1 MRLFTIDGDGSF
13 KEYISKPFHA
23 SYQESV
29 LETWLE
35 SNPDGIVEDGRILII
50 GRQILTNLGSVI
62 DLLGLDRDGD
72 AVVVE
77 LKRDRTPRETLAQ
90 SLEYA
95 SFVEELGVDQLESI
109 LSKYLNDESIK
120 LAEYH
125 RQYFELATDEAV
137 SFNKDQ
143 RIVIVGQ
150 RVTDEIRQTSNFLR
164 NKGIKVTCI
173 EFSYFESNG
182 GLKLLSHEIVVG
194 GEPKK
199 VAKVSS
205 ASLPIT
211 SKREFLEA
219 LDNCGRPV
227 FEKLLS
233 FAESHQ
239 FPLHWGTKGFSANV
253 DIEGTHVAIC
263 FGYPPNAVFK
273 QSIYT
278 SLYGKGGL
286 LTKVALTEEEV
297 NGLFAEAKTTG
308 LFRPAGREQ
317 KFSIDRPISEDE
329 MNSVLKW
336 LEKVAATVR
345 RHGLQP

>member
-1 MRLFTIDGDGSF
+1 MRLFTIDGDGAF
-13 KEYISKPFHA
+13 KEYLAKPFHA

-35 SNPDGIVEDGRILII
+35 SNPDGIVEDGKILII

-72 AVVVE
+72 TVVVE

-95 SFVEELGVDQLESI
+95 SFVEELDVDQLESI

-137 SFNKDQ
+137 SFNKNQ

-164 NKGIKVTCI
+164 NKGIMITCI

-194 GEPKK
+194 SEPRK

-205 ASLPIT
+205 ASLPVT
-211 SKREFLEA
+211 TKKEFYEA
-219 LDNCGRPV
+219 LDNYGKPV
-227 FEKLLS
+227 FQKLLT
-233 FAESHQ
+233 FADEQ
-239 FPLHWGTKGFSANV
+239 QLPLHWGTKGFSANV
-253 DIEGTHVAIC
+253 DIDGNHVAIC
-263 FGYPPNAVFK
+263 FGYPPNAVYK

-278 SLYGKGGL
+278 SLYGQGGL
-286 LTKVALTEEEV
+286 LSKVNLSEDEV
-297 NGLFAEAKTTG
+297 NSLFAEAKSTG
-308 LFRPAGREQ
+308 LFRPAGREL
-317 KFSIDRPISEDE
+317 KFFINRLISESEID
-329 MNSVLKW
+329 SVLKW
-336 LEKVAATVR
+336 LEKVATVVKK
-345 RHGLQP
+345 HGLQA